1 MLRISIPKGQTLD
14 GVEGPFVFV
23 ADSYELAGTTEHS
36 GEWLI
41 TASGPQRMSEW
52 MTEETAVVIPMAFS
66 VALVCLVNW
75 MRRFMVWA
83 VFLSP
88 FALASGATYRLDV
101 IPSASINYPATLSG
115 TTLKMWLY
123 FPGSG
128 QVTDGV
134 SVTVLESTN
143 GKPSKFKTVSQYQ
156 ATQNFYAIIT
166 NGGTPFETRTK
177 LKWIDPY
184 EVGSGTEPQSNDYG
198 NYAGEQPTDENGV
211 PISDPTNPAPAP
223 DIPNKAAG
231 NFKNPFGS
239 PATPVLTIRP
249 KDGSPPTDARF
260 PTLNPG
266 QEMPWNMEFPKEFDW
281 EIGWDLGDGVVVYPG
296 GGGNTGT
303 SAPLPVGS
311 PTPPSGGD
319 GSSGAI
325 TTPPLPTPDPAPS
338 GDVAAAVN
346 RHAALTQ
353 AYGEAARTAAGIT
366 NNNLDA
372 LEGLFSQ
379 ALTKLSSIDGKTVA
393 GGGGGTGSV
402 TIEGDA
408 LGYLQG
414 IDEGVNRTT
423 TPPATIEPPSASV
436 TDWSS
441 KAKTSAIQ
449 RIRDAMSSME
459 DSLGSAKQGLG
470 LGANYTAAPLASSFV
485 VLGHTYTFNLET
497 YAWAF
502 NIIYYVLLGLWSASF
517 VWRFIEILRGV
528 FV

>member
-1 MLRISIPKGQTLD
+1 MMQSDGTFYQTM
-14 GVEGPFVFV
+14 
-23 ADSYELAGTTEHS
+23 
-36 GEWLI
+36 EW
-41 TASGPQRMSEW
+41 TR
-52 MTEETAVVIPMAFS
+52 EETAIAAPLAFS
-66 VALVCLVNW
+66 VAAVCIVQWIRRAMVCL
-75 MRRFMVWA
+75 A
-83 VFLSP
+83 LLSP
-88 FALASGATYRLDV
+88 FAAASAATYRLDI

-166 NGGTPFETRTK
+166 NAGTPFSTRTK

-211 PISDPTNPAPAP
+211 PISDPTNPAPSP

-239 PATPVLTIRP
+239 PATPILTIRP

-296 GGGNTGT
+296 GGGNSGT

-338 GDVAAAVN
+338 GDVAAAIN

-366 NNNLDA
+366 NNNLDSLEKLFGEA
-372 LEGLFSQ
+372 LQELQ
-379 ALTKLSSIDGKTVA
+379 SIDSKT
-393 GGGGGTGSV
+393 GTGSGGTSGPV

-408 LGYLQG
+408 LARLQSIDQGINAPATAPDFTPLPLPAVHATLGNDNKISEVNEIRSGMAELGEALQG
-414 IDEGVNRTT
+414 V
-423 TPPATIEPPSASV
+423 V
-436 TDWSS
+436 
-441 KAKTSAIQ
+441 
-449 RIRDAMSSME
+449 
-459 DSLGSAKQGLG
+459 GSLG
-470 LGANYTAAPLASSFV
+470 LGANYASTPLSFSFSA
-485 VLGHTYTFNLET
+485 LGNTYALNLEL
-497 YAWAF
+497 YAW
-502 NIIYYVLLGLWSASF
+502 VLDLMRNFFLGLLSLSF
-517 VWRFIEILRGV
+517 VWRLLNTIRGI
-528 FV
+528 FVG